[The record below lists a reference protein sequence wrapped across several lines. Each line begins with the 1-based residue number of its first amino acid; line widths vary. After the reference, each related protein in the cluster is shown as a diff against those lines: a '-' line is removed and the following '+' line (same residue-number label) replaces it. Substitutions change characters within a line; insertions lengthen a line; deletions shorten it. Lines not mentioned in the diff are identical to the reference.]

1 MLFRSRA
8 FYEYHSILME
18 PWDGPASIIFT
29 DGDRLGAILDRNG
42 LRPSRY
48 YITEEQGNR
57 YLVLS
62 SEVGALDIPEEC
74 IVCKERLHPGKLLLV
89 DTQRGELIGDDTIK
103 NYYSKRQPYG
113 EWLDH
118 NLHPLS
124 EYAKPNKK
132 PVRIK
137 GEELQRLQR
146 AFGYTYE
153 SIRNVMIPMALNGG
167 EPTMA
172 MGTDTPIPPLSQK
185 NPPLFDY
192 FKQMFAQVTNPP
204 IDAVR
209 ESVITDTSVYLGAS
223 GNILEEDERNCL
235 VLQIK
240 NPVLT
245 NFDLL
250 KIRSAKIDGLKTAEI
265 SMLYD
270 KGTVTLKEAI
280 ENLYK
285 QADKA
290 HSEGASI
297 LILSDRGVDKS
308 RLAIPSLLAV
318 SALESYL
325 VKTRMSTAMSI
336 IVETAEPTEVHHFA
350 ALLGFGA
357 GAVNPYLALDTL
369 QIGRASCRERV

>member
-1 MLFRSRA
+1 M
-8 FYEYHSILME
+8 
-18 PWDGPASIIFT
+18 
-29 DGDRLGAILDRNG
+29 
-42 LRPSRY
+42 
-48 YITEEQGNR
+48 
-57 YLVLS
+57 
-62 SEVGALDIPEEC
+62 
-74 IVCKERLHPGKLLLV
+74 
-89 DTQRGELIGDDTIK
+89 
-103 NYYSKRQPYG
+103 
-113 EWLDH
+113 
-118 NLHPLS
+118 
-124 EYAKPNKK
+124 
-132 PVRIK
+132 
-137 GEELQRLQR
+137 
-146 AFGYTYE
+146 
-153 SIRNVMIPMALNGG
+153 
-167 EPTMA
+167 
-172 MGTDTPIPPLSQK
+172 
-185 NPPLFDY
+185 
-192 FKQMFAQVTNPP
+192 
-204 IDAVR
+204 
-209 ESVITDTSVYLGAS
+209 ITDTSVYLGAS

-369 QIGRASCRERV
+369 HKLVAERSLDKEYTEAESAYIKAIVDGIVKIASKMGISTIQSYQGSETFEALGVSRSVCDEYFPNVVSRVGGIDLEDIENRVISLHDAAFDPRDLTVNDAVESIGTHKSRSGGEEHMYNPLTIHLLQQATRRDDYGLFKKYTAALDDETKNLTLRSTLDFKYTDKAIEINGLKYSEIGAAYFL